1 MSAALVDTNLLVY
14 RHDPRDPAKQERAA
28 ELLRRGVENRDLI
41 VPHQALVEFVAA
53 TTRPLAGRP
62 PLLTRPEASLEV
74 EQILSMFPVLYPN
87 EALLRVAFRGAVALQ
102 LSWYDAHLWAY
113 AELHGISRLLSE
125 DFQDER
131 LYGSV
136 RVENPFR
143 DLGKGGSGVHRV
155 RKPR

>member
-1 MSAALVDTNLLVY
+1 MSAALVDTNVLVY
-14 RHDPRDPAKQERAA
+14 RHDSRDPAKQERAR
-28 ELLRRGVENRDLI
+28 ELLRRGVENQNLI

-53 TTRPLAGRP
+53 TTRPLAGAP
-62 PLLTRPEASLEV
+62 PLLTRPEASDEV
-74 EQILSMFPVLYPN
+74 EQILSMLPVLYPT
-87 EALLRVAFRGAVALQ
+87 ESLLRIAFRGAVALQ

-113 AELHGISRLLSE
+113 AELHGIPRLLSE

-136 RVENPFR
+136 RVENPFH
-143 DLGKGGSGVHRV
+143 DLGKGGTRGHRV